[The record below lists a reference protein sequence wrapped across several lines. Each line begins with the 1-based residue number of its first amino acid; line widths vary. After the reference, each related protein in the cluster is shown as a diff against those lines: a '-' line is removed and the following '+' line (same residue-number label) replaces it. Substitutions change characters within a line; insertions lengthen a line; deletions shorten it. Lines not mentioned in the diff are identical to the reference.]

1 MYALLRSV
9 ETNEP
14 YAVIR
19 LSDNASI
26 PMSEDNIDYQ
36 EYLKWLLEDN
46 KPQEWNPVECQ
57 YLINQRGGDQECA

>member
-46 KPQEWNPVECQ
+46 KPQEWNPVE
-57 YLINQRGGDQECA
+57 